1 MFFDYSIVLSNFNT
15 IKNSHARP
23 GRNDL
28 YRRAPFL
35 VREKGM
41 NPLFRG
47 GAVALAPKPTD

>member
-1 MFFDYSIVLSNFNT
+1 MQDQGAT
-15 IKNSHARP
+15 IY
-23 GRNDL
+23 

-47 GAVALAPKPTD
+47 SAVALAPKPTD

>member
-1 MFFDYSIVLSNFNT
+1 SNFNT